1 MEDINIR
8 FVNFVILALLK
19 KSFRYY
25 CHCDTFCLFKYYSDW
40 WSNCEFICNNSI
52 TIWECQKCNHF
63 RDNENET
70 TDINVG
76 SRSKRTW
83 VMFIPHKCD
92 KMGFS
97 SLKRMSKTKVSA
109 NVKFR
114 GVTTMNRGL
123 FWWGRLQGKFDRI
136 LILSIVD
143 KFYWNFRS
151 KIQPC
156 SVVNHLVYTLY
167 HQGFKVFPT

>member
-109 NVKFR
+109 MWGMKFR
-114 GVTTMNRGL
+114 GVTTMKRGV

-136 LILSIVD
+136 LILWIRNDFIEIFGV
-143 KFYWNFRS
+143 KYN
-151 KIQPC
+151 
-156 SVVNHLVYTLY
+156 LAL
-167 HQGFKVFPT
+167 

>member
-1 MEDINIR
+1 MTIYASPTTIWYHITASINENKIKDINIR

-19 KSFRYY
+19 KSFRYL
-25 CHCDTFCLFKYYSDW
+25 CHCDTFSLFKYYSDW

-97 SLKRMSKTKVSA
+97 SVSRRISKP
-109 NVKFR
+109 NVRYEIQR
-114 GVTTMNRGL
+114 GNNNRSILMRQTTR
-123 FWWGRLQGKFDRI
+123 
-136 LILSIVD
+136 
-143 KFYWNFRS
+143 
-151 KIQPC
+151 
-156 SVVNHLVYTLY
+156 
-167 HQGFKVFPT
+167 